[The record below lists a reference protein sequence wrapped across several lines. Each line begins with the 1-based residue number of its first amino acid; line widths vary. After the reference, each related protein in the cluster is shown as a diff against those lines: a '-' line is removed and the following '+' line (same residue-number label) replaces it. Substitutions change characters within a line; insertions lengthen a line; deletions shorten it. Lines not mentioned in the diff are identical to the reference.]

1 MKTSASPFTAL
12 ALAEQQLSTLDAALL
27 RRRLKQTQS
36 PCDVEVSVAGRL
48 LKAFC
53 SNDYLG
59 FANHPQLIAAM
70 AEGAAQYGVGSGAS
84 HLISGHSQ
92 AHDLLETELART
104 QAKHID
110 DARALFFCT
119 GYLANITAV
128 TALAGLGLGLRAA
141 NPNAG
146 ISIYSAKLNHASL
159 IDGVKLAAAQ
169 TKAAVHLFDHTNL
182 AHLTEM
188 LQADSAAHKLIVTD
202 GVFSMDGDLA
212 PVTDLLTIAKA
223 HDALL
228 IVDDAH
234 GFGVLGKYGHGILE
248 HFHIQSDRIVYIGT
262 LGKAA
267 GVSGAFVCAHQTLM
281 ECLIQKGRPY
291 IYSTATPPA
300 IAHTVLASLHL
311 IEGEEGQARRTHLN
325 QLIAIWRQ
333 EMKLHHWQA
342 SSSMTP
348 IQPLVLGSNAAA
360 LFASKQLDE
369 AGYWI
374 PAIRPPTVPEG
385 SARLRITFSANH
397 STQAV
402 RELISELQ
410 KIEASVHNASETK
423 TV

>member
-1 MKTSASPFTAL
+1 MKPSTTPFTAL
-12 ALAEQQLSTLDAALL
+12 ALAQQQLDTLDASLL

-36 PCDVEVSVAGRL
+36 PCDVEVTVAGRL

-59 FANHPQLIAAM
+59 FANHPRLVAAM

-84 HLISGHSQ
+84 HLISGHSM

-104 QAKHID
+104 QTEHIH

-119 GYLANITAV
+119 GYLANITAI
-128 TALAGLGLGLRAA
+128 TALAGLGL
-141 NPNAG
+141 NAVNQNVG

-169 TKAAVHLFDHTNL
+169 TKASVHLFDHTKL
-182 AHLTEM
+182 ADLNEM
-188 LQADSAAHKLIVTD
+188 LQADSSAHKLIVTD

-212 PVTDLLTIAKA
+212 PVADLLAIAEA

-248 HFHIQSDRIVYIGT
+248 YCQIQSDRIVYIGT

-267 GVSGAFVCAHQTLM
+267 GVSGAFVCAHKTLM

-300 IAHTVLASLHL
+300 IAHTVLASLYL
-311 IEGEEGQARRTHLN
+311 IEGEEGQARRAHLN
-325 QLIAIWRQ
+325 QLIAIWHHELQ
-333 EMKLHHWQA
+333 LEHWQI

-360 LFASKQLDE
+360 LLASRQLDE

-402 RELISELQ
+402 RELIAELQ
-410 KIEASVHNASETK
+410 KIEALVYASSEMK
-423 TV
+423 AV

>member
-1 MKTSASPFTAL
+1 MKSNTTPFTAL
-12 ALAEQQLSTLDAALL
+12 ALAQQQLDTLDASLL

-36 PCDVEVSVAGRL
+36 ACDVEVKVAGRQ

-59 FANHPQLIAAM
+59 FANHPRLVAAM

-84 HLISGHSQ
+84 HLISGHSV

-104 QAKHID
+104 QEKHID

-119 GYLANITAV
+119 GYLANITAI
-128 TALAGLGLGLRAA
+128 TALAGLGSQSAKQ
-141 NPNAG
+141 NAG

-169 TKAAVHLFDHTNL
+169 TKASVHLFDHTKL
-182 AHLTEM
+182 ADLNEM
-188 LQADSAAHKLIVTD
+188 LQADASAHKLIVTD
-202 GVFSMDGDLA
+202 GVFSMDGDMA
-212 PVTDLLTIAKA
+212 PVAELLSIAEA

-234 GFGVLGKYGHGILE
+234 GFGVLGQYGHGILE
-248 HFHIQSDRIVYIGT
+248 HFQIQSDRIVYIGT

-267 GVSGAFVCAHQTLM
+267 GVSGAFVCAHKILM

-311 IEGEEGQARRTHLN
+311 IEGEEGQARRAHLN
-325 QLIAIWRQ
+325 QLIAIWHHELQ
-333 EMKLHHWQA
+333 LEHWQM

-360 LFASKQLDE
+360 LSASQQLDV

-402 RELISELQ
+402 RELIAELQ
-410 KIEASVHNASETK
+410 KIEAIVYTSSETK
-423 TV
+423 SA

>member
-1 MKTSASPFTAL
+1 MKPSTTPFTAL
-12 ALAEQQLSTLDAALL
+12 ALAQQQLDTLDASLL

-36 PCDVEVSVAGRL
+36 PCDVEVTVAGRL

-59 FANHPQLIAAM
+59 FANHPRLVAAM

-84 HLISGHSQ
+84 HLISGHSM

-104 QAKHID
+104 QTEHIH

-119 GYLANITAV
+119 GYLANITAI
-128 TALAGLGLGLRAA
+128 TALAGLGL
-141 NPNAG
+141 NAVNQNVG

-169 TKAAVHLFDHTNL
+169 TKASVHLFDHTKL
-182 AHLTEM
+182 ADLNEM
-188 LQADSAAHKLIVTD
+188 LQADSSAHKLIVTD

-212 PVTDLLTIAKA
+212 PVADLLAIAEA

-248 HFHIQSDRIVYIGT
+248 YCQIQSDRIVYIGT

-267 GVSGAFVCAHQTLM
+267 GVSGAFVCAHKTLM

-300 IAHTVLASLHL
+300 IAHTVLASLYL
-311 IEGEEGQARRTHLN
+311 IEGEEGQARRAHLN
-325 QLIAIWRQ
+325 QLIAIWHHELQ
-333 EMKLHHWQA
+333 LEHWQI

-360 LFASKQLDE
+360 LLASRQLDE

-402 RELISELQ
+402 RELIAELQ
-410 KIEASVHNASETK
+410 KIEVLVYSSSETK
-423 TV
+423 AV